1 MKKKDM
7 VIPVVTG
14 ASIGLA
20 LCFYRLYRQRIIEM
34 NSVRTKNI
42 DAESYMNLSSS
53 NLRQESNLEELSK
66 RKYIQLR

>member
-7 VIPVVTG
+7 VIPLVTG
-14 ASIGLA
+14 VSIGLA

-53 NLRQESNLEELSK
+53 NLRQESNLEELAK